1 MTTPRIAYL
10 LKKFPRLSETFILN
24 ELLGL
29 EEQGVPLRVLSRRTP
44 DDEPRHPELARLKA
58 PIEVLP
64 SSRSLD
70 PWTPLFDEPDDGEGE
85 SLLNRLGD
93 VVRSTRRFGHERMP
107 SLLGEAVHLRA
118 RCREL
123 SIDHLH
129 VHFATD
135 AAIVAHLVHALGGP
149 TYSVTLHAKDIYRAG
164 PVVPELLRQ
173 VILDSAFC
181 VTVCQ
186 ANLRYLV
193 DTLGE
198 EITTRLRCHYNGIDL
213 AALQPTTAPR
223 DEDHLLAVGR
233 LVEKKG
239 FDDLIEAMALVV
251 QQRPQCRLTLVGQG
265 DQQQALEELIA
276 HRGLTEQ
283 ITMTGPKDQGQVREL
298 MARATVFALP
308 CVIGEDGNRDALPTV
323 LLEALAAG
331 LPVVSTPVT
340 GIPEIVD
347 SGRAGLLVPEH
358 DPEALADSILRLLGD
373 EALRKNF
380 AASGR
385 LRAEQLFDMH
395 SNAATLANWMTSA
408 LPTLVPPC

>member
-29 EEQGVPLRVLSRRTP
+29 EEQGVALRVLSRRTP

-58 PIEVLP
+58 SIEVLP

-70 PWTPLFDEPDDGEGE
+70 PWTPLFAEPEDAGGE

-186 ANLRYLV
+186 ANLSYLV
-193 DTLGE
+193 DKLGE
-198 EITTRLRCHYNGIDL
+198 EVTTRLRCHYNGIDL
-213 AALQPTTAPR
+213 AALQPTAAPR

-239 FDDLIEAMALVV
+239 FNDLIEAIALVV
-251 QQRPQCRLTLVGQG
+251 QQRPGCRLTLVGQG
-265 DQQQALEELIA
+265 DQQQALEALIA
-276 HRGLTEQ
+276 ARGLAEQ
-283 ITMTGPKDQGQVREL
+283 ITMTGPMDQGQVRKL
-298 MARATVFALP
+298 MAQATVFALP

-358 DPEALADSILRLLGD
+358 DPAALADSILRLLGD

-385 LRAEQLFDMH
+385 LRAEHLFDMH
-395 SNAATLANWMTSA
+395 GNAAILAHWMTAA
-408 LPTLVPPC
+408 LPSLASPC